1 MSASGGTVSGC
12 CGCHGVRPRM
22 RADDR
27 SRSSRALMPGVAR
40 ARGSFLRQSSGI
52 RRSNAVLLA
61 AYIDDSRVCV
71 GLQKAG
77 STLRS
82 SRAVPHPSTNRALRR
97 LTSEVGRDP
106 VHSTRYGRQRSRTM
120 LSMQR
125 AVLGG
130 PFVRVANCWLDLVC
144 LLVSKRYA
152 NTPVVQCAWN
162 ATVSMLNAARLSPPS
177 RRLAGGFRQRRC
189 LAPCVCVSSWVGT
202 CVGWLV
208 G

>member
-1 MSASGGTVSGC
+1 MRPHQRQAMHPWQELNPHLLLEFCFRTNQTQTDGGALTIRPHRLYTRFPGSVAIAVRT
-12 CGCHGVRPRM
+12 GV
-22 RADDR
+22 
-27 SRSSRALMPGVAR
+27 
-40 ARGSFLRQSSGI
+40 
-52 RRSNAVLLA
+52 
-61 AYIDDSRVCV
+61 V
-71 GLQKAG
+71 GKAG

-130 PFVRVANCWLDLVC
+130 PFDRVANCWLDLVC

-162 ATVSMLNAARLSPPS
+162 ATVSMLSAARLSPPS

-189 LAPCVCVSSWVGT
+189 LAPCVCV
-202 CVGWLV
+202 
-208 G
+208 